1 MKPFALINLSSA
13 ALRTGILVSSLAL
26 AAGCVDVV
34 TVGELIEKTRCDQA
48 NSAHWLYYCGD
59 SDGLMYFREESVS
72 PIPAK
77 VYAVKAEEFP
87 PVMRFPRTDDKS
99 KWKVVSLERSKWTFE
114 DDFYFPVEG
123 VVVKRWGDLSLNSP
137 LAGNDKRLSV
147 EDAIKAFRDHART
160 VQKSSQDSDGDDG
173 FNDDDGVDISEGAE
187 GFISLKKESAP
198 TGATLMSIEF
208 ERVKGLWRVEYGAF
222 QHIGYSVVRDDTST
236 TTTPVLTNLVIVA
249 TIDASGKVNEQS
261 RQAVPPFHSGDVPI
275 DSLLSYCKAKGIVME
290 KVRGLW
296 SRSADEGSDS
306 GVIDLG
312 DRILHVSWKD
322 VMKAEK
328 ELFLSTIASAD
339 KVVIRKGGYD
349 CCKKSVD
356 GDIVLLTITN
366 AADIAAFNEMFQLD
380 DDSNSDC
387 FCCGFPG
394 IDWWRDGE
402 RIALTG
408 IQHCQAIRWRGFSM
422 GDRHL
427 TGKAASELSDW
438 LSRRSITK

>member
-1 MKPFALINLSSA
+1 MKPFARI
-13 ALRTGILVSSLAL
+13 ILVSSLAL

-147 EDAIKAFRDHART
+147 EDAIKAFRDHVRT

-173 FNDDDGVDISEGAE
+173 VDISEGAE
-187 GFISLKKESAP
+187 GFIPLKKESAP

-261 RQAVPPFHSGDVPI
+261 RQAVPPFHSEDVPI
-275 DSLLSYCKAKGIVME
+275 NSLLSYCKAKGIDME

-312 DRILHVSWKD
+312 DRILQVSWKD

-356 GDIVLLTITN
+356 GDVVLLTITN
-366 AADIAAFNEMFQLD
+366 AADIATFNEMFQLD

-394 IDWWRDGE
+394 VDWWRDGE

-408 IQHCQAIRWRGFSM
+408 IQHCQAIRWRGFSL
-422 GDRHL
+422 GDRQL
-427 TGKAASELSDW
+427 TGKAARELSDW
-438 LSRRSITK
+438 LSRHSITK